1 MSNALLFAGPYLNS
15 SWLRAANGRK
25 QMRMVLDHDQT
36 AIVDFLR
43 NTRPKGTVES
53 DVAIIRTHISI
64 VLLIGPRAFKLKRA
78 VKLPYV
84 DFSTA
89 ELRLAACQREVE
101 LNRRTAPAIYLGVR
115 RITAEPD
122 GSLALDGNGPL
133 LDAVVEMLR
142 FDENMSFERMA
153 KRRMLTP
160 SLLTETA
167 NAIARFH
174 AVAEVSRGNSGAA
187 IMADVLALN
196 AAAFATTD
204 VFRRENVVGLNSAL
218 DATLDRHRELLDR
231 RGAAGKVRRCH
242 GDLHLGNICLVDN
255 TPTLFDCIEFNDAM
269 ATIDVLYD
277 LAFLLM
283 DLWHIGESSAA
294 NLVFN
299 RYFDHADEDD
309 GIALLPF
316 FMAVR
321 ASIRAHVLATQ
332 CQGQGLNDE
341 GVAAQARRYFE
352 LAGSLLEPQSARLF
366 AIGGLSGTGKSTI
379 AAMIADRIGN
389 APGARVLASDR
400 IRKRMFQ
407 VSAETRLPPEAYRSE
422 ISEKVYATQLS
433 EAAAIV
439 ATGHSVVA
447 EAVFDR
453 EEDRVRIAD
462 CARKEGVSFTGIWL
476 DAPTDVLLER
486 VDARRNDVSDAT
498 TEVVRLQAMRQR
510 EPTSWIEIAALGEPS
525 EIAARVMRAIARGT
539 SAR

>member
-1 MSNALLFAGPYLNS
+1 
-15 SWLRAANGRK
+15 
-25 QMRMVLDHDQT
+25 MVLDHDQT

-43 NTRPKGTVES
+43 NERPKGVEES
-53 DVAIIRTHISI
+53 DVAIIRTHISV

-89 ELRLAACQREVE
+89 ELRLAACHREVE

-122 GSLALDGNGPL
+122 GSLALDGNGSL

-142 FDENMSFERMA
+142 FDEDMSFERMA
-153 KRRMLTP
+153 KKCMLTP
-160 SLLTETA
+160 ALLTETA

-174 AVAEVSRGNSGAA
+174 AVAEVSRSNSGAA
-187 IMADVLALN
+187 IIADVLALN

-204 VFRRENVVGLNSAL
+204 VFRRENVVRLKSAL
-218 DATLDRHRELLDR
+218 EAALDRHRELLDR
-231 RGAAGKVRRCH
+231 RGAAGKVRHCH

-283 DLWHIGESSAA
+283 DLWHIGERSAA

-332 CQGQGLNDE
+332 CQDQGLNDK
-341 GVAAQARRYFE
+341 GIAAQARRYFD
-352 LAGSLLEPQSARLF
+352 LAGSLLESQSARLV

-379 AAMIADRIGN
+379 SAMIADRIGN

-439 ATGHSVVA
+439 AAGHSVVA

-453 EEDRVRIAD
+453 EEDRARMAD

-498 TEVVRLQAMRQR
+498 TEIVRLQAMRQR
-510 EPTSWIEIAALGEPS
+510 EPISWIEIASLGEPS
-525 EIAARVMRAIARGT
+525 EIAAHVMKAIARGT
-539 SAR
+539 SARHCG